1 MAPIPCRDFHGVFAR
16 SGGMEIIMSRNNT
29 LDVIKKH
36 NLRLTKSLG
45 QNFLNDDSV
54 VRKIVDTAGLD
65 KDTLVLEIGPG
76 IGSMTKELA
85 NRARGVVAIE
95 IDKHLIPALQD
106 NLREYSNIDI
116 INNDVMKA
124 DIDAIIAEYG
134 EKYGTKAVKV
144 VANLPYYITTPII
157 MRFLEEI
164 KGVQGMVFM
173 VQREVAQRM
182 VAGPGTKDY
191 GALSVAV
198 QFYSSPDI
206 IFDVPPHCFIPQPEV
221 HSTIIRLDILE
232 EPSVQV
238 KDKNLY
244 FRLVKASFGQRRK
257 TLVNG
262 LSNAGF
268 LQKDKEQLKKILE
281 SMGLK
286 ENIRGEVLSVQ
297 QFGML
302 SNLLSM

>member
-1 MAPIPCRDFHGVFAR
+1 MVK
-16 SGGMEIIMSRNNT
+16 NNT

-45 QNFLNDDSV
+45 QNFLNDDNV
-54 VRKIVDTAGLD
+54 VRKIVDAADLN
-65 KDTLVLEIGPG
+65 KDTLALEIGPG

-85 NRARGVVAIE
+85 GRAAGVVAIE
-95 IDKHLIPALQD
+95 IDKHLIPALND
-106 NLREYSNIDI
+106 NLSEFSNIDI

-124 DIDAIIAEYG
+124 NIDSIISEYKN
-134 EKYGTKAVKV
+134 KYNSKAVKV

-157 MRFLEEI
+157 MRFLEEV
-164 KGVQGMVFM
+164 KGIDGMVFM
-173 VQREVAQRM
+173 VQKEVAQRM
-182 VAGPGTKDY
+182 VSGPGTKDY

-198 QFYSSPDI
+198 QFYCKPAI

-221 HSTIIRLDILE
+221 HSTIIRLDILK
-232 EPSVQV
+232 EPSVRV
-238 KDKNLY
+238 DDKELY

-262 LSNAGF
+262 LANAGF
-268 LQKDKEQLKKILE
+268 LRKDKEQIKQIIE

-286 ENIRGEVLSVQ
+286 DNIRGEVLTVQ
-297 QFGML
+297 QFGEL
-302 SNLLSM
+302 SNLLGR